1 MGYGAAMADD
11 DPMDVP
17 RVIET
22 MTAALRLQWRSA
34 LHYAMASG
42 ALTGLDGQALGERFA
57 QYAALELADAQRL
70 VEKLV
75 AVGGTPPRDVPQLP
89 EAGDATTTLT
99 ALADAEEKA
108 IAALHAIIEFSGQEP
123 RSEALEHLI
132 EHLILRKQQ
141 QVDLLRRVLA

>member
-1 MGYGAAMADD
+1 MAKD

-17 RVIET
+17 KVIET
-22 MTAALRLQWRSA
+22 MTTALRLQWRSA
-34 LHYAMASG
+34 LHYALVSG
-42 ALTGLDGQALGERFA
+42 TLTGLDGQGLGERFA
-57 QYAALELADAQRL
+57 SYAALELADAQRL

-89 EAGDATTTLT
+89 EAGDASAALT
-99 ALADAEEKA
+99 ALADAEEET

-123 RSEALEHLI
+123 RSEALEHLL

-141 QVDLLRRVLA
+141 QLDLLRRVLSD